1 MKIENKVLF
10 YLILVLGLLSGGC
23 DQFSD
28 KKKVEKCADQEA
40 INYGIVLS
48 DKNAIL
54 WKGDFADNPDPLDL
68 FKAKIPERLLKLDL
82 KDKLKNKRYEK
93 IWDYCEKE
101 FQTKPIK
108 FKEMYLK

>member
-1 MKIENKVLF
+1 MKKLF
-10 YLILVLGLLSGGC
+10 SLILVLGLVLSGC
-23 DQFSD
+23 EQFSD

-40 INYGIVLS
+40 INYGIILS

-54 WKGDFADNPDPLDL
+54 WKRDFADPKDIPDPLDL

-101 FQTKPIK
+101 FQSKPIK
-108 FKEMYLK
+108 FKEIYLK

>member
-1 MKIENKVLF
+1 MKKIS
-10 YLILVLGLLSGGC
+10 YLILVLGLVLSGC
-23 DQFSD
+23 EQFSD
-28 KKKVEKCADQEA
+28 KKKVEKCADKQA

-48 DKNAIL
+48 DKNKIL
-54 WKGDFADNPDPLDL
+54 WKRDFAEPDKIDPFGL
-68 FKAKIPERLLKLDL
+68 FKEELPERLGKLDL
-82 KDKLKNKRYEK
+82 KEKLKSKRYEK